1 MTPMFDELDQ
11 ELREALALEALPS
24 AGFTDRV
31 MARVAQTPQQK
42 KTPAPY
48 RKWLVSAA
56 ACLAVAAA
64 LVPLVR
70 SGGLTGAGSAGN
82 DTVAG
87 SAGLE
92 PSMQSMPAASADDN
106 GAAGDNTQQKLRED
120 AGDQDNAGGNL
131 TLSDPLSMEDAL
143 TSAAEALREQGWD
156 LTVVDRQD
164 NAVQVTLTAADGASG
179 DQALLDETMESA
191 GFTAAGDWYIFEN
204 SKEETDL
211 HTRQLTCAAIVGA
224 AYAVLSIFGSI
235 FGITYGPI
243 QCRFSE
249 ALCVLPFLL
258 PETAW
263 GLGVGCLIANL
274 LSPYGVLDIVVGSA
288 ATLLAALLTA
298 RCKKKWLAP
307 LPPVLANMVLVGLVL
322 AYEQAGTTAA
332 FWPTYAFN
340 ALTVG
345 AGEIVACYGLGML
358 LLWRLE
364 KSKAL
369 QNYLQ
374 NR

>member
-31 MARVAQTPQQK
+31 MARVARTPQQK

-56 ACLAVAAA
+56 ACLVVAAA
-64 LVPLVR
+64 LIPLVR
-70 SGGLTGAGSAGN
+70 SGGLTGAGSVGN

-87 SAGLE
+87 SANLE
-92 PSMQSMPAASADDN
+92 PSMQSMPAASADEKN

-120 AGDQDNAGGNL
+120 AVDQDNAGGDL

-204 SKEETDL
+204 SKEETD
-211 HTRQLTCAAIVGA
+211 
-224 AYAVLSIFGSI
+224 
-235 FGITYGPI
+235 P
-243 QCRFSE
+243 
-249 ALCVLPFLL
+249 
-258 PETAW
+258 
-263 GLGVGCLIANL
+263 
-274 LSPYGVLDIVVGSA
+274 
-288 ATLLAALLTA
+288 
-298 RCKKKWLAP
+298 
-307 LPPVLANMVLVGLVL
+307 
-322 AYEQAGTTAA
+322 
-332 FWPTYAFN
+332 
-340 ALTVG
+340 
-345 AGEIVACYGLGML
+345 
-358 LLWRLE
+358 
-364 KSKAL
+364 
-369 QNYLQ
+369 
-374 NR
+374 

>member
-11 ELREALALEALPS
+11 ELREALAWEALPS

-56 ACLAVAAA
+56 ACLVVAAA
-64 LVPLVR
+64 LIPLVH
-70 SGGLTGAGSAGN
+70 SGGLTGAESAGN

-120 AGDQDNAGGNL
+120 AVDQDNGAAEDL

-204 SKEETDL
+204 SKEETD
-211 HTRQLTCAAIVGA
+211 
-224 AYAVLSIFGSI
+224 S
-235 FGITYGPI
+235 
-243 QCRFSE
+243 
-249 ALCVLPFLL
+249 
-258 PETAW
+258 
-263 GLGVGCLIANL
+263 
-274 LSPYGVLDIVVGSA
+274 
-288 ATLLAALLTA
+288 
-298 RCKKKWLAP
+298 
-307 LPPVLANMVLVGLVL
+307 
-322 AYEQAGTTAA
+322 
-332 FWPTYAFN
+332 
-340 ALTVG
+340 
-345 AGEIVACYGLGML
+345 
-358 LLWRLE
+358 
-364 KSKAL
+364 
-369 QNYLQ
+369 
-374 NR
+374 

>member
-11 ELREALALEALPS
+11 ELHEALVLEALPS

-64 LVPLVR
+64 LIPLVH

-87 SAGLE
+87 SANLE
-92 PSMQSMPAASADDN
+92 PSMQSMPDASADDN
-106 GAAGDNTQQKLRED
+106 GAAGNGTQQKLRED
-120 AGDQDNAGGNL
+120 AVDQDNGAAEDL

-204 SKEETDL
+204 SKEETD
-211 HTRQLTCAAIVGA
+211 
-224 AYAVLSIFGSI
+224 S
-235 FGITYGPI
+235 
-243 QCRFSE
+243 
-249 ALCVLPFLL
+249 
-258 PETAW
+258 
-263 GLGVGCLIANL
+263 
-274 LSPYGVLDIVVGSA
+274 
-288 ATLLAALLTA
+288 
-298 RCKKKWLAP
+298 
-307 LPPVLANMVLVGLVL
+307 
-322 AYEQAGTTAA
+322 
-332 FWPTYAFN
+332 
-340 ALTVG
+340 
-345 AGEIVACYGLGML
+345 
-358 LLWRLE
+358 
-364 KSKAL
+364 
-369 QNYLQ
+369 
-374 NR
+374 

>member
-31 MARVAQTPQQK
+31 MARVARTPQQQ

-64 LVPLVR
+64 LIPLVR
-70 SGGLTGAGSAGN
+70 SGGVTGAGSAVN

-87 SAGLE
+87 SANLE
-92 PSMQSMPAASADDN
+92 LSMQSMPDASADGN
-106 GAAGDNTQQKLRED
+106 EAAGNGTQQKLRED
-120 AGDQDNAGGNL
+120 AVDQGNGAAEDL

-191 GFTAAGDWYIFEN
+191 GFTAAGDWYIFGN
-204 SKEETDL
+204 SKEETD
-211 HTRQLTCAAIVGA
+211 
-224 AYAVLSIFGSI
+224 S
-235 FGITYGPI
+235 
-243 QCRFSE
+243 
-249 ALCVLPFLL
+249 
-258 PETAW
+258 
-263 GLGVGCLIANL
+263 
-274 LSPYGVLDIVVGSA
+274 
-288 ATLLAALLTA
+288 
-298 RCKKKWLAP
+298 
-307 LPPVLANMVLVGLVL
+307 
-322 AYEQAGTTAA
+322 
-332 FWPTYAFN
+332 
-340 ALTVG
+340 
-345 AGEIVACYGLGML
+345 
-358 LLWRLE
+358 
-364 KSKAL
+364 
-369 QNYLQ
+369 
-374 NR
+374 

>member
-56 ACLAVAAA
+56 CLAVAAA
-64 LVPLVR
+64 LIPLVR

-92 PSMQSMPAASADDN
+92 PSMQSMPDASADDN

-120 AGDQDNAGGNL
+120 AGDQDNAGGDL
-131 TLSDPLSMEDAL
+131 TLSDPLSMEDPL

-204 SKEETDL
+204 SKEETD
-211 HTRQLTCAAIVGA
+211 
-224 AYAVLSIFGSI
+224 
-235 FGITYGPI
+235 P
-243 QCRFSE
+243 
-249 ALCVLPFLL
+249 
-258 PETAW
+258 
-263 GLGVGCLIANL
+263 
-274 LSPYGVLDIVVGSA
+274 
-288 ATLLAALLTA
+288 
-298 RCKKKWLAP
+298 
-307 LPPVLANMVLVGLVL
+307 
-322 AYEQAGTTAA
+322 
-332 FWPTYAFN
+332 
-340 ALTVG
+340 
-345 AGEIVACYGLGML
+345 
-358 LLWRLE
+358 
-364 KSKAL
+364 
-369 QNYLQ
+369 
-374 NR
+374 

>member
-11 ELREALALEALPS
+11 ELREALAWEALPS

-56 ACLAVAAA
+56 ACLVVAAA
-64 LVPLVR
+64 LIPLVH
-70 SGGLTGAGSAGN
+70 SGGLTGAESAGN

-87 SAGLE
+87 SANLE
-92 PSMQSMPAASADDN
+92 PSMQSMPDASADGNEATGDGTQQKSREDAVDQDN
-106 GAAGDNTQQKLRED
+106 GAAED
-120 AGDQDNAGGNL
+120 L

-204 SKEETDL
+204 SKEETD
-211 HTRQLTCAAIVGA
+211 
-224 AYAVLSIFGSI
+224 S
-235 FGITYGPI
+235 
-243 QCRFSE
+243 
-249 ALCVLPFLL
+249 
-258 PETAW
+258 
-263 GLGVGCLIANL
+263 
-274 LSPYGVLDIVVGSA
+274 
-288 ATLLAALLTA
+288 
-298 RCKKKWLAP
+298 
-307 LPPVLANMVLVGLVL
+307 
-322 AYEQAGTTAA
+322 
-332 FWPTYAFN
+332 
-340 ALTVG
+340 
-345 AGEIVACYGLGML
+345 
-358 LLWRLE
+358 
-364 KSKAL
+364 
-369 QNYLQ
+369 
-374 NR
+374 

>member
-11 ELREALALEALPS
+11 ELREALAWEALPS

-64 LVPLVR
+64 LIPLVH
-70 SGGLTGAGSAGN
+70 SGGLTGAESAGN

-120 AGDQDNAGGNL
+120 AVDQDNGAAEDL

-204 SKEETDL
+204 SKEETD
-211 HTRQLTCAAIVGA
+211 
-224 AYAVLSIFGSI
+224 S
-235 FGITYGPI
+235 
-243 QCRFSE
+243 
-249 ALCVLPFLL
+249 
-258 PETAW
+258 
-263 GLGVGCLIANL
+263 
-274 LSPYGVLDIVVGSA
+274 
-288 ATLLAALLTA
+288 
-298 RCKKKWLAP
+298 
-307 LPPVLANMVLVGLVL
+307 
-322 AYEQAGTTAA
+322 
-332 FWPTYAFN
+332 
-340 ALTVG
+340 
-345 AGEIVACYGLGML
+345 
-358 LLWRLE
+358 
-364 KSKAL
+364 
-369 QNYLQ
+369 
-374 NR
+374 

>member
-64 LVPLVR
+64 LIPLVR
-70 SGGLTGAGSAGN
+70 SGGLTGAESAGN

-92 PSMQSMPAASADDN
+92 PSMQSMPAASADEKN

-120 AGDQDNAGGNL
+120 AVDQDNGVAEDL

-191 GFTAAGDWYIFEN
+191 GFSAAGDWYIFEN
-204 SKEETDL
+204 SKEETD
-211 HTRQLTCAAIVGA
+211 
-224 AYAVLSIFGSI
+224 S
-235 FGITYGPI
+235 
-243 QCRFSE
+243 
-249 ALCVLPFLL
+249 
-258 PETAW
+258 
-263 GLGVGCLIANL
+263 
-274 LSPYGVLDIVVGSA
+274 
-288 ATLLAALLTA
+288 
-298 RCKKKWLAP
+298 
-307 LPPVLANMVLVGLVL
+307 
-322 AYEQAGTTAA
+322 
-332 FWPTYAFN
+332 
-340 ALTVG
+340 
-345 AGEIVACYGLGML
+345 
-358 LLWRLE
+358 
-364 KSKAL
+364 
-369 QNYLQ
+369 
-374 NR
+374 

>member
-31 MARVAQTPQQK
+31 MARVARTPQQK
-42 KTPAPY
+42 KPPAPY

-64 LVPLVR
+64 LIPLVR
-70 SGGLTGAGSAGN
+70 SGGLTGAESAGN

-92 PSMQSMPAASADDN
+92 PSMQSMSAASADDN

-120 AGDQDNAGGNL
+120 AGDQDNAGGDL

-204 SKEETDL
+204 SKEETD
-211 HTRQLTCAAIVGA
+211 
-224 AYAVLSIFGSI
+224 S
-235 FGITYGPI
+235 
-243 QCRFSE
+243 
-249 ALCVLPFLL
+249 
-258 PETAW
+258 
-263 GLGVGCLIANL
+263 
-274 LSPYGVLDIVVGSA
+274 
-288 ATLLAALLTA
+288 
-298 RCKKKWLAP
+298 
-307 LPPVLANMVLVGLVL
+307 
-322 AYEQAGTTAA
+322 
-332 FWPTYAFN
+332 
-340 ALTVG
+340 
-345 AGEIVACYGLGML
+345 
-358 LLWRLE
+358 
-364 KSKAL
+364 
-369 QNYLQ
+369 
-374 NR
+374 

>member
-31 MARVAQTPQQK
+31 MARVARTPQQK

-64 LVPLVR
+64 LIPLAR
-70 SGGLTGAGSAGN
+70 SGGVTGPGGARKENLGGPAHQVHN
-82 DTVAG
+82 
-87 SAGLE
+87 L
-92 PSMQSMPAASADDN
+92 QSKPDASADDN

-120 AGDQDNAGGNL
+120 AGDQDNAGGDL

-191 GFTAAGDWYIFEN
+191 GFTAAGDWYIFGN
-204 SKEETDL
+204 SKEETD
-211 HTRQLTCAAIVGA
+211 
-224 AYAVLSIFGSI
+224 S
-235 FGITYGPI
+235 
-243 QCRFSE
+243 
-249 ALCVLPFLL
+249 
-258 PETAW
+258 
-263 GLGVGCLIANL
+263 
-274 LSPYGVLDIVVGSA
+274 
-288 ATLLAALLTA
+288 
-298 RCKKKWLAP
+298 
-307 LPPVLANMVLVGLVL
+307 
-322 AYEQAGTTAA
+322 
-332 FWPTYAFN
+332 
-340 ALTVG
+340 
-345 AGEIVACYGLGML
+345 
-358 LLWRLE
+358 
-364 KSKAL
+364 
-369 QNYLQ
+369 
-374 NR
+374 

>member
-48 RKWLVSAA
+48 RKWLVSA

-120 AGDQDNAGGNL
+120 AGDQDNAGGDL

-204 SKEETDL
+204 SKEETD
-211 HTRQLTCAAIVGA
+211 
-224 AYAVLSIFGSI
+224 
-235 FGITYGPI
+235 P
-243 QCRFSE
+243 
-249 ALCVLPFLL
+249 
-258 PETAW
+258 
-263 GLGVGCLIANL
+263 
-274 LSPYGVLDIVVGSA
+274 
-288 ATLLAALLTA
+288 
-298 RCKKKWLAP
+298 
-307 LPPVLANMVLVGLVL
+307 
-322 AYEQAGTTAA
+322 
-332 FWPTYAFN
+332 
-340 ALTVG
+340 
-345 AGEIVACYGLGML
+345 
-358 LLWRLE
+358 
-364 KSKAL
+364 
-369 QNYLQ
+369 
-374 NR
+374 